1 MPGGDQRKVRRKQK
15 RLLAPKSFYAGYG
28 YGGYVCRFWSVT
40 GDKVSSMALVDVD
53 NDGRKELLVGSDD
66 FEVSFFEGVAV

>member
-1 MPGGDQRKVRRKQK
+1 MEAINERYEESKK
-15 RLLAPKSFYAGYG
+15 RLLVPKSFYAGYG
-28 YGGYVCRFWSVT
+28 YGGYLCRFWSVT

-53 NDGRKELLVGSDD
+53 NDGQKELLVGSDD